1 MTYKHLVLSG
11 GGHIMLQVLGSIK
24 YLEEHKYIE
33 LNKIE
38 SIYGTSAGAM
48 IGVFLALKIDLD
60 IINDYIINRPWQDV
74 FNVKIEQ
81 IFDIYSKKGLFDTK
95 IVEKCFKPLFDSK
108 DISINIT
115 LDEFYQYSGIEIH
128 FFTFDVNEFKLENIS
143 YLTHPSLSLITA
155 IHMTC
160 AIPVLVT
167 PVFVENK
174 CYIDGGIVC
183 NYPLKYCIDSGINE
197 DEILGFKNEYYDND
211 TSIKVESTLLNYIT
225 NFLFKIMYRLN
236 TENNDLTPHN
246 ELICSTEI
254 MTFQILYSSLSNIE
268 IRQRLFLAGKED
280 AIKFIENVVNKK

>member
-1 MTYKHLVLSG
+1 MG
-11 GGHIMLQVLGSIK
+11 
-24 YLEEHKYIE
+24 E
-33 LNKIE
+33 
-38 SIYGTSAGAM
+38 M
-48 IGVFLALKIDLD
+48 IGVIAHQLKQPLSGIQ
-60 IINDYIINRPWQDV
+60 IIAGILEND
-74 FNVKIEQ
+74 
-81 IFDIYSKKGLFDTK
+81 
-95 IVEKCFKPLFDSK
+95 
-108 DISINIT
+108 IT

-236 TENNDLTPHN
+236 TENNDLTTHN

-280 AIKFIENVVNKK
+280 AINFIENVVNKK